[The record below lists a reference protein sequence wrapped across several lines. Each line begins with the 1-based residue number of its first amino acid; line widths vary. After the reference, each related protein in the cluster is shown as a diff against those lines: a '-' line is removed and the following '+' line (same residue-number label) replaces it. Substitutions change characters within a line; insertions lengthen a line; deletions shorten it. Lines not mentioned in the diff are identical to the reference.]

1 MVYYPCGLEYIP
13 SRQCNGGG
21 KQRHIMWQCIMGWHG
36 KRVRPQ
42 AAVCGTAGRVSM
54 RLVALCTDNEVQR
67 FHIIIIYL
75 YNKALSVQY

>member
-1 MVYYPCGLEYIP
+1 MKAYCCEICGNESRCDQGFYGMANEEKTQWVYYPCGLEYIP

-42 AAVCGTAGRVSM
+42 AAVCGTAGRSP
-54 RLVALCTDNEVQR
+54 
-67 FHIIIIYL
+67 
-75 YNKALSVQY
+75 

>member
-13 SRQCNGGG
+13 SRQCNGGGG

-36 KRVRPQ
+36 KRVRPH

-54 RLVALCTDNEVQR
+54 DNEVQR
-67 FHIIIIYL
+67 YHIIIIYL